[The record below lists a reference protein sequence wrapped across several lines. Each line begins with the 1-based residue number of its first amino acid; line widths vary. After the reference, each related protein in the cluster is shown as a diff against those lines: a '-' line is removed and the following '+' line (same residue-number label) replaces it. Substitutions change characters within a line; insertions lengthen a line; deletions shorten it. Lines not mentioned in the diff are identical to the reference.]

1 LPKMKTKLNI
11 STVVLA
17 LSGFIVVQTATA
29 QAPNPHPA
37 HEALKGL
44 QPFIGNWASEFES
57 YGGFEGLEKGRMV
70 TGSSRFVWILNK
82 TAVKGTWDNK
92 FKDNGKTFNFG
103 TSIITLDPVSK
114 KLISH
119 SFGYDGKVY
128 WTGKGVVVLKDK
140 VLHFYI
146 EENTIDKT
154 NTKYQSTRRKS
165 NRDTTIVVHKNL
177 VQNGKKIGEDKEI
190 KMTRVPFKKKP
201 TQSGVSAGEAEK
213 ITEEITQLTEQW
225 SIVHTTKDWDFLK
238 RIWADDFS
246 YTGADGTVRD
256 KEAELAYME
265 EDTETLTSAS
275 CVAFKAHVYGKNLV
289 IGNGDHHEAGK
300 DKDGKPFSRKF
311 RFTNVWV
318 RRNGKWQV
326 VRGHASQLE

>member
-1 LPKMKTKLNI
+1 MKTKLNI

-17 LSGFIVVQTATA
+17 LSGFIAVQTATA

-37 HEALKGL
+37 QEALKGL
-44 QPFIGNWASEFES
+44 QPFIGNWAGEFEAI
-57 YGGFEGLEKGRMV
+57 GGFEGLAKGKIVKGTERV
-70 TGSSRFVWILNK
+70 RWILNK
-82 TAVKGTWDNK
+82 TAVQFTSDNK
-92 FKDNGKTFNFG
+92 FKDDGKPFAFG
-103 TSIITLDPVSK
+103 TGIITLDPVSK
-114 KLISH
+114 KLNWS

-128 WTGKGVVVLKDK
+128 WTGKGVVELKDK
-140 VLHFYI
+140 VLHFDI
-146 EENTIDKT
+146 EENTINKT
-154 NTKYQSTRRKS
+154 NTKYQSTRRKPD
-165 NRDTTIVVHKNL
+165 RKTLIQHHKNL
-177 VQNGKKIGEDKEI
+177 VQNGKKIGNLKETR
-190 KMTRVPFKKKP
+190 MTRVPFKKKP

-225 SIVHTTKDWDFLK
+225 SQVFANKDFDHLK

-246 YTGADGTVRD
+246 YTMPGGIVSDKKTGLANVAD
-256 KEAELAYME
+256 KS
-265 EDTETLTSAS
+265 DTITSAGL
-275 CVAFKAHVYGKNLV
+275 VAFKAHVYGKNLA

-318 RRNGKWQV
+318 QRNGTWQV

>member
-1 LPKMKTKLNI
+1 METKLNI
-11 STVVLA
+11 STIVLA

-37 HEALKGL
+37 QEALKGL
-44 QPFIGNWASEFES
+44 QPFIGNWAGEFEAI
-57 YGGFEGLEKGRMV
+57 GGFEGLAKGKMV
-70 TGSSRFVWILNK
+70 KGTERVRWILNK
-82 TAVKGTWDNK
+82 TAVQFTSDNK
-92 FKDNGKTFNFG
+92 FKDDGKPFAFG
-103 TSIITLDPVSK
+103 TGIITLDPVSK
-114 KLISH
+114 KLNWS

-128 WTGKGVVVLKDK
+128 WTGKGVVELKDK
-140 VLHFYI
+140 VLHFDI
-146 EENTIDKT
+146 EENTINKT
-154 NTKYQSTRRKS
+154 NTKYQSTRRKP
-165 NRDTTIVVHKNL
+165 NRKTLIVHHKNL
-177 VQNGKKIGEDKEI
+177 VLNGKKIGDLKEI
-190 KMTRVPFKKKP
+190 KMTRVLSKKKP
-201 TQSGVSAGEAEK
+201 TQSSVSAGEAEK
-213 ITEEITQLTEQW
+213 ITEEITQLTKQW

-246 YTGADGTVRD
+246 YIGADGTVRD

-318 RRNGKWQV
+318 RKNGNWQV

>member
-140 VLHFYI
+140 VLHFDI

-190 KMTRVPFKKKP
+190 KMTRVPFKKK
-201 TQSGVSAGEAEK
+201 A
-213 ITEEITQLTEQW
+213 
-225 SIVHTTKDWDFLK
+225 
-238 RIWADDFS
+238 
-246 YTGADGTVRD
+246 
-256 KEAELAYME
+256 
-265 EDTETLTSAS
+265 
-275 CVAFKAHVYGKNLV
+275 
-289 IGNGDHHEAGK
+289 AGK
-300 DKDGKPFSRKF
+300 
-311 RFTNVWV
+311 
-318 RRNGKWQV
+318 
-326 VRGHASQLE
+326 